1 MAELR
6 AALEGRDGPSYGL
19 MRYHLGWEDE
29 GGSTIE
35 ARGGK
40 LLRPAL
46 CLLACEALGGEWRTA
61 LPAAAAIELLHN
73 FTLIH
78 DDVEDGSEQRH
89 GKQTLWTLHGE
100 AQAINAGDGMFALA
114 HATLLRLSER
124 GVPSDRVIGAARVL
138 DEASLRLCEGQHLD
152 LTYAT
157 REAITEREYIDMIQ
171 GKTAAL
177 LAASCAI
184 GALLAGGD
192 GEAVDALYE
201 FGRRL
206 GLAFQVRDDVLG
218 IWGDATETGKPVGG
232 DLREGKKSY
241 PVVVALERPGARRA
255 ELLAALSNATS
266 GGDVATARGLLEELG
281 ARAAGERAAVEHGES
296 ALASLAGLAL
306 DAVRRGE
313 LEALARFAAT
323 RAS

>member
-1 MAELR
+1 
-6 AALEGRDGPSYGL
+6 

-29 GGSTIE
+29 GGSAIE

-46 CLLACEALGGEWRTA
+46 CLLACEALGGDWRAA

-78 DDVEDGSEQRH
+78 DDVEDASPRRH
-89 GKQTLWTLHGE
+89 GRPTLWKLYGE

-114 HATLLRLSER
+114 HVTLLRLAER
-124 GVPSDRVIGAARVL
+124 GVPNERVLAAARAL
-138 DEASLRLCEGQHLD
+138 DEASLRLCAGQHLD
-152 LTYAT
+152 LTYST
-157 REAITEREYIDMIQ
+157 RDAITEREYLDMIG

-177 LAASCAI
+177 LAASCAM

-192 GEAVDALYE
+192 GATTGALYE

-206 GLAFQVRDDVLG
+206 GLAFQVRDDLLG
-218 IWGDATETGKPVGG
+218 IWGDAAETGKPVGG
-232 DLREGKKSY
+232 DLIEGKKSY
-241 PVVVALERPGARRA
+241 PVVVALERSGARQA
-255 ELLAALSNATS
+255 ELLAALADAAS
-266 GGDVATARGLLEELG
+266 GGDAGAARGLLEELG
-281 ARAAGERAAVEHGES
+281 ARGACERAAVEHGES
-296 ALASLAGLAL
+296 AIASLAGLAL
-306 DAVRRGE
+306 DADRRGE